1 MFRRRPQSPA
11 ESPAESAAAA
21 AGSSN
26 ATATVPSGKGKP
38 TPKRRVAEAQRRT
51 SVIAQGG
58 GKRRETREQYAARRE
73 AMKRGD
79 ESALLPRDRGQARRF
94 ARDYVDSRRS
104 IANYFMPVG
113 LPVILLT
120 YTGIP
125 VFTLLGMLTLWVFVV
140 GIVVD
145 SVIMTRRLR
154 TEVARRFPKEST
166 KGLGLYAITRAMQL
180 RRLRIPKPRVA
191 RGAKI

>member
-1 MFRRRPQSPA
+1 
-11 ESPAESAAAA
+11 
-21 AGSSN
+21 
-26 ATATVPSGKGKP
+26 
-38 TPKRRVAEAQRRT
+38 
-51 SVIAQGG
+51 
-58 GKRRETREQYAARRE
+58 
-73 AMKRGD
+73 MKRGD